1 MGRMG
6 WVREKQ
12 DSNSQENSPRAV
24 YLRRHPPT
32 PRLSC
37 SKHSPTIQTLP
48 LLEPPPPPTRLL
60 APLLAPAEPM
70 RPPPRPLSRALGSGA
85 RSKRARGFLTLWA
98 LEGPQ
103 VRAETNPSLFLFP
116 LLFPLLFP
124 ALLSQASFF
133 FCGFVS
139 FFCRPSDASC
149 SRTFLSH
156 APVLFALLV
165 TCISVFHHI
174 HAVGFHFCDAFFDCL
189 I

>member
-133 FCGFVS
+133 SVGLSHFSVVHQTHRVPAPFC
-139 FFCRPSDASC
+139 
-149 SRTFLSH
+149 H

-165 TCISVFHHI
+165 TCISVFYHI
-174 HAVGFHFCDAFFDCL
+174 HGFHFCDAFFDCL